1 MALPRKVPLSRPN
14 HAITDAERGRIEQI
28 DRLVAIGARG
38 VPDLVTSLSEP
49 SWTVRRAVVAGLA
62 SLGNDAVSGLCT
74 FLREQRTSEAA
85 IAAAVDALAA
95 SIGPAVTGEVIV
107 LAEHSNP
114 AVVADAAQ
122 ILGRRRAVDASAL
135 LARLVEHEDD
145 NVAVA
150 SIEALG
156 MIGGTAAV
164 DALVRV
170 VESRK
175 FFRTYPAIQVLA
187 RTGDPRAVPPLAALI
202 ADESYRFEVVRA
214 LGRTGTA
221 HAIKPI
227 LSVMKS
233 PSESIVRLVAVSLAE
248 LIERAEWAGAGDHVN
263 EVLRAEVSPRLG
275 RFVSALRGG
284 DPEERTALAKL
295 LGRAGDL
302 TVLPSITALLDDSAT
317 APAATDALEHL
328 GRASDDG
335 LIEALRISDSS
346 KRAALLPLVRS
357 KNAASTVRDLLADE
371 DAEVRARACEALAR
385 IGDTSAV
392 KALFAALGDTSARVA
407 HAAISAI
414 MTLGSNDTEAL
425 ALEAA
430 RAGRPGVRRHAI
442 RLIGAFGFPAG
453 FEVLE
458 DAIGES
464 DRKIAELAI
473 TGLGSIDD
481 ARVDTLLA
489 ELAASPDDALRAA
502 VMRAAGLRGGSASVK
517 VLAGG
522 LADPAPWVRYYA
534 AQSLGRIGIDDAPD
548 ASRLLID
555 RLRDPAP
562 HVRIAVLEALSKLR
576 SQEAWDAVLRA
587 ATSRDADERRAGLVG
602 VGLHAREGATTILV
616 EASRSDD
623 PATRLVA
630 ISALAKFDDPAA
642 LATLDAAVAD
652 GTREVRDAALSVLAE
667 RDDERAARVLVDWAL
682 RSQPEHPVQRAVS
695 RPGIGRIAVIKSRLL
710 TADRRSAPLLV
721 AALARMQ
728 TEPSRQA
735 LMEAL
740 SSANPAARAAAA
752 TALVASGHEAAVRMV
767 SGLVATDPDPEVR
780 RVCAAA
786 LAMT

>member
-1 MALPRKVPLSRPN
+1 MNRPS
-14 HAITDAERGRIEQI
+14 HAITEAERSRIEQV
-28 DRLVAIGARG
+28 DRLVAVGARG
-38 VPDLVTSLSEP
+38 VADLIASLSEP

-62 SLGNDAVSGLCT
+62 SLGNDAVSALCT

-95 SIGPAVTGEVIV
+95 SMGSAATGEVV
-107 LAEHSNP
+107 ALAAHRNP
-114 AVVADAAQ
+114 AVVADAVQ
-122 ILGRRRAVDASAL
+122 ILGRRRAVDALPL
-135 LARLVEHEDD
+135 LAMLVEHADD

-150 SIEALG
+150 AIEALG

-164 DALVRV
+164 ESLVRV

-202 ADESYRFEVVRA
+202 VDESYRFEVVRA
-214 LGRTGTA
+214 LGRTGNA
-221 HAIKPI
+221 NAIKPI
-227 LSVMKS
+227 LSVIRT

-248 LIERAEWAGAGDHVN
+248 LIERAEWAGTGEHVN
-263 EVLRAEVSPRLG
+263 EVLRKETSPLLS

-284 DPEERTALAKL
+284 DPEERTAIAKL

-302 TVLPSITALLDDSAT
+302 SVLPSITALLDDSAT

-328 GRASDDG
+328 GRSSDEG
-335 LIEALRISDSS
+335 LVEALRASDPS

-357 KNAASTVRDLLADE
+357 TAAAATIRDLLADE
-371 DAEVRARACEALAR
+371 DSEVRARACEALAR
-385 IGDTSAV
+385 IGDTTAV
-392 KALFAALGDTSARVA
+392 NALFTALGDSSARVA

-414 MTLGSNDTEAL
+414 LTLGSNETEAL

-442 RLIGAFGFPAG
+442 RLIGAFGFASG
-453 FEVLE
+453 FDVLNE
-458 DAIGES
+458 AIKES
-464 DRKIAELAI
+464 DRKISELAI
-473 TGLGSIDD
+473 TGLGSVDD
-481 ARVDTLLA
+481 PRVDALLA
-489 ELAASPDDALRAA
+489 ELAGSKDDALRAA
-502 VMRAAGLRGGSASVK
+502 VMRAAGLRGGSESVK
-517 VLAGG
+517 LLAAG
-522 LADPAPWVRYYA
+522 LSDPAAWERYYA

-548 ASRLLID
+548 VSRLLIE
-555 RLRDPAP
+555 RLRDSAP

-576 SQEAWDAVLRA
+576 SQEAWDAVVRA

-602 VGLHAREGATTILV
+602 VGLHAREGATLILV
-616 EASRSDD
+616 EASRSED

-667 RDDERAARVLVDWAL
+667 RDDEGAAHVLVDWAL
-682 RSQPEHPVQRAVS
+682 RSQPEHPVQRALS
-695 RPGIGRIAVIKSRLL
+695 RPGVGRIAVIKSRLL
-710 TADRRSAPLLV
+710 TADPRSAPLLV
-721 AALARMQ
+721 AALGRMQ
-728 TEPSRQA
+728 TETSRQA
-735 LMEAL
+735 LLEAL
-740 SSANPAARAAAA
+740 ASANPAARAAAA
-752 TALVASGHEAAVRMV
+752 TALVASGHAAATRAV
-767 SGLVATDPDPEVR
+767 SALVATDPDPEVR